1 MEEKEFKIIVR
12 EVTTK
17 DGKKK
22 FKSFKFVD
30 EENQRRLIDC
40 VICKSVDDGTLDIIS
55 SSKKVKVTGEV
66 HVERNAYE
74 YPKAFVR
81 KATNV
86 VVIN

>member
-1 MEEKEFKIIVR
+1 MEEKEFKIIVK

-30 EENQRRLIDC
+30 DENKGRLIDC
-40 VICKSVDDGTLDIIS
+40 VICKSVDDGALDIIS

-66 HVERNAYE
+66 YVERNAYE